1 MKSNGL
7 ARMTC
12 IVIPL
17 LFYVSI
23 NLSAGN
29 DSGQASDNS
38 RKAERIVD
46 ILDLNK
52 GEAQAF
58 LSVFNKAEEKQK
70 ALTKAE
76 RDAFFALKDAADK
89 CSSDMESLLDSY
101 VKAKKANTD
110 QHIAAYKEY
119 IKVLGTEKTAKLFS
133 TLRAYPIMS
142 RDTSSYLEMD
152 DSESGST
159 VVPL

>member
-29 DSGQASDNS
+29 DSGQSPDNS
-38 RKAERIVD
+38 RKAECIVD

-70 ALTKAE
+70 ELTKAE

-89 CSSDMESLLDSY
+89 CSSDMEALLDLY

-152 DSESGST
+152 DSESGSP